1 MGGWMDGWV
10 SGWVEGRNRLKRSYY
25 MKRTMLRPESVCLSV
40 VPNSWCWE
48 SLKVGGEGDNRGWDG
63 WMASPTQWTWVWL
76 RELVIDREARCV
88 AVHGVAKSWTWLSSW
103 TEMNWTEMCPTL
115 WDPMGFS
122 LTGSSVH
129 GILQVRILEWVAI
142 LFSRGSSWPR
152 DQTRVSCTAGR
163 FLTVRATREA
173 KTSKLCC

>member
-1 MGGWMDGWV
+1 MTRTQWLENSFLFRSAQYGNSNTLATWCEEV
-10 SGWVEGRNRLKRSYY
+10 THLKR
-25 MKRTMLRPESVCLSV
+25 P
-40 VPNSWCWE
+40 WCWE

-103 TEMNWTEMCPTL
+103 TEMNWTELCPTL